1 MSALVA
7 LAAVWASPRRSSD
20 EESDHVVRLMLPAS
34 SPVTGS
40 STGAAAQV

>member
-7 LAAVWASPRRSSD
+7 LAAVWARPSSSSE
-20 EESDHVVRLMLPAS
+20 EESDQVVRLMLPAS